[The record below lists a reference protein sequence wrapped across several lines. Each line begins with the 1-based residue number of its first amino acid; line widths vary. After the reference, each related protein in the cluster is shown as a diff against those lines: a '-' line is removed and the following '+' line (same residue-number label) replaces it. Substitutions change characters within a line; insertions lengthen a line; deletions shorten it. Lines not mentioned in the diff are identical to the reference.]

1 MEDRGWKPVFVGR
14 LLVKNGYSC
23 NPVIAVH
30 ISDVELK
37 VKDSWENGVCD
48 FDKPRIV
55 IPGDLK
61 QRIMAIPTPTVS
73 DLQSFL
79 PWIAVNQHN
88 EEHKEEDL
96 SLPINSLRYLRG
108 LALHPTLLKKPIS
121 TALWPDKFGPS
132 WDLLL
137 LFRFERGVFQGFG
150 GCNMHI
156 SGTHADHFAVGFT
169 GFETNLL
176 PRLLSFK
183 SCLQLAW
190 EQGFMGVF
198 CNPVLQRLPTQLIS
212 NIEFHKYKAL
222 VCEIKC
228 RLSRE
233 WALPYLQG
241 RQRLC

>member
-1 MEDRGWKPVFVGR
+1 MGKA
-14 LLVKNGYSC
+14 KANGAIIWRIGAYCS
-23 NPVIAVH
+23 AVV

-37 VKDSWENGVCD
+37 VKDSWENGVCV
-48 FDKPRIV
+48 FDKLRIV

-61 QRIMAIPTPTVS
+61 QRIMAIPIPTVS

-79 PWIAVNQHN
+79 AWSAVNQHN
-88 EEHKEEDL
+88 EEQKEEDL
-96 SLPINSLRYLRG
+96 RYG
-108 LALHPTLLKKPIS
+108 FS
-121 TALWPDKFGPS
+121 
-132 WDLLL
+132 LLL
-137 LFRFERGVFQGFG
+137 QLAMAFYSCQGFG

-156 SGTHADHFAVGFT
+156 SGTPADHFVVGFT

-212 NIEFHKYKAL
+212 KIEFHKYKAL
-222 VCEIKC
+222 VCEIKW

>member
-1 MEDRGWKPVFVGR
+1 MLRRRSRALIW
-14 LLVKNGYSC
+14 LLFHG
-23 NPVIAVH
+23 
-30 ISDVELK
+30 
-37 VKDSWENGVCD
+37 
-48 FDKPRIV
+48 
-55 IPGDLK
+55 
-61 QRIMAIPTPTVS
+61 
-73 DLQSFL
+73 
-79 PWIAVNQHN
+79 
-88 EEHKEEDL
+88 

-137 LFRFERGVFQGFG
+137 LFRFERGVFQVWLLTPASAGDGLLFLSG
-150 GCNMHI
+150 NMHI

-212 NIEFHKYKAL
+212 NIEFPQVQSPCL
-222 VCEIKC
+222 RDQV
-228 RLSRE
+228 
-233 WALPYLQG
+233 
-241 RQRLC
+241 